1 MEQQRRPRLEGKVAI
16 VTGGGERE
24 AGPRMGVGKAMSI
37 LFSREGAKVLVA
49 DRIRQNAEATVAA
62 IREEGGE
69 ASVYEGDVTDSA
81 SCEGMVQA
89 AMERYGNLHI
99 LVNNAAIYIP
109 EGPNGEL
116 AASVVDVPEATWDR
130 VMDVNLKS
138 LMLASKYAI
147 PKITE
152 SGGGSII
159 NISSVGGLRGGRS
172 ARISYHTS
180 KAGVIGL
187 TTMMAA
193 QHGRDKVRVN
203 CIVPGSINTVMLPN
217 EEGSRSVMSTPL
229 GTVGTAWDIAW
240 AGLFLASDEARW
252 ITGVSLPVDAGSLTT
267 GAGGAVPESQ

>member
-16 VTGGGERE
+16 ITGGGERE
-24 AGPRMGVGKAMSI
+24 PGPRMGVGKAMSI
-37 LFSREGAKVLVA
+37 LFSREGAKVLVV
-49 DRIRQNAEATVAA
+49 DRILQNAEATVAA
-62 IREEGGE
+62 IQEEGGE
-69 ASVYEGDVTDSA
+69 ASVYEADVTSA
-81 SCEGMVQA
+81 SSCEGMVQA
-89 AMERYGNLHI
+89 AMELYGGVHI

-109 EGPNGEL
+109 EGPGGEL
-116 AASVVDVPEATWDR
+116 AASVVNVPEATWDR

-138 LMLASKYAI
+138 LMLTSKYAI
-147 PKITE
+147 PRITE

-159 NISSVGGLRGGRS
+159 NISSVGGLRGGVG

-217 EEGSRSVMSTPL
+217 DEGSRSVMSTPL

-252 ITGVSLPVDAGSLTT
+252 VTGVSLPVDAGSLTT
-267 GAGGAVPESQ
+267 GAGGAVPQPQ

>member
-16 VTGGGERE
+16 ITGGGERE
-24 AGPRMGVGKAMSI
+24 PGPRMGVGKAMSI
-37 LFSREGAKVLVA
+37 LFSREGAKVLVV
-49 DRIRQNAEATVAA
+49 DRILQNAEATVVA

-69 ASVYEGDVTDSA
+69 ASVYEADVTSAA

-89 AMERYGNLHI
+89 TMERYGSLHV

-116 AASVVDVPEATWDR
+116 AASVVDVPETTWDR

-138 LMLASKYAI
+138 LMLTSKYAI
-147 PKITE
+147 PRITE

-159 NISSVGGLRGGRS
+159 NLSSVGGLRGGAG

-267 GAGGAVPESQ
+267 GVGGAVPQSQ